1 MTANSVKTLVSQ
13 HLLRVLIFIGCNFA
27 QINPCMK
34 KVISLIF
41 LTIAVLGNT
50 TMQAQHIFDYETG
63 QYVEGDPLDRAYWP
77 TTNTTSTEDGR
88 SDEYCIR
95 YAVIMDSPW
104 YEDCVRW
111 LIPGMIYSD
120 WEGLPEV
127 PVDGY
132 SFALPN
138 GYKSI
143 NITIVEAEYK
153 DYNFEL
159 QPSLPPVAG
168 DDPQRFVDIEP
179 YEGFFPTAPFCDNGV
194 GKFRDTYI
202 AYVGVRPVAYDYQ
215 NKVARAY
222 TRIKCKIEYSKES
235 ASVPDVVND
244 DTNEPQYFSLQG
256 LQIKEPQKG
265 NLYIVRRGSQV
276 TKIIY

>member
-1 MTANSVKTLVSQ
+1 MQRLNS
-13 HLLRVLIFIGCNFA
+13 H
-27 QINPCMK
+27 MK
-34 KVISLIF
+34 QVISFIF
-41 LTIAVLGNT
+41 LIIAALGNT
-50 TMQAQHIFDYETG
+50 TLQAQHIFDYETG
-63 QYVEGDPLDRAYWP
+63 QYVEGDPSDHAYWP
-77 TTNTTSTEDGR
+77 TANTTSAEDGR
-88 SDEYCIR
+88 TDEYCIR

-111 LIPGMIYSD
+111 FIPGMVYSD

-132 SFALPN
+132 SFTLPD

-143 NITIVEAEYK
+143 NITILETEYK

-168 DDPQRFVDIEP
+168 DDPQRFVEIEP
-179 YEGFFPTAPFCDNGV
+179 YEGFFPTTTFCNNGV
-194 GKFRDTYI
+194 GKYRDTYI

-215 NKVARAY
+215 NKIVRAY
-222 TRIKCKIEYSKES
+222 SRIKCKIEYSKES
-235 ASVPDVVND
+235 ASLPDVVND
-244 DTNEPQYFSLQG
+244 DNNVPQYYSLQG

-265 NLYIVRRGSQV
+265 NMYIVRRGSQV